1 MQLAQLYYVEREF
14 CCGVLTAFLGFFVAE
29 GLFDSF
35 PLEDFAET
43 CLRLRSFETTSL
55 FLAPSFCHPHFL
67 GDENYNADS
76 IHYIVQVCYMLGTGF
91 CGYPSESQY
100 LSEIL

>member
-55 FLAPSFCHPHFL
+55 FLDPSQSSIFC
-67 GDENYNADS
+67 S
-76 IHYIVQVCYMLGTGF
+76 KI
-91 CGYPSESQY
+91 SEKFANVLAISAKNVFACD
-100 LSEIL
+100 

>member
-43 CLRLRSFETTSL
+43 CLRRTLRLRSFETTSL

-76 IHYIVQVCYMLGTGF
+76 KLNLLF
-91 CGYPSESQY
+91 ENR
-100 LSEIL
+100 

>member
-1 MQLAQLYYVEREF
+1 VQLAQLYYVEREF

-43 CLRLRSFETTSL
+43 CLRLSCFPRGSTSLLSFETVMS
-55 FLAPSFCHPHFL
+55 FLLLSF
-67 GDENYNADS
+67 
-76 IHYIVQVCYMLGTGF
+76 
-91 CGYPSESQY
+91 
-100 LSEIL
+100 LSSTVSG